1 VRPPHTRLAV
11 IGKHHWSGKTPQGVG
26 RCTWCGK
33 TKKLTPD
40 HVIPRSLAP
49 AAVKHSDLNIVGACA
64 SCNGKRAAGS
74 LKPLWWCLD
83 GKRRR
88 MVLEVKSIIFARRYF
103 RDVPDDEV
111 LAAAG

>member
-1 VRPPHTRLAV
+1 M
-11 IGKHHWSGKTPQGVG
+11 GKRHWDDPLERGVG

-33 TKKLTPD
+33 TKALTPD

-49 AAVKHSDLNIVGACA
+49 AAAKHSALNIVDACR
-64 SCNGKRAAGS
+64 SCNGKRADGS

-83 GKRRR
+83 GRRRR
-88 MVLEVKSIIFARRYF
+88 MVLAVKSIVFARRYF
-103 RDVPDDEV
+103 RDVPTDER